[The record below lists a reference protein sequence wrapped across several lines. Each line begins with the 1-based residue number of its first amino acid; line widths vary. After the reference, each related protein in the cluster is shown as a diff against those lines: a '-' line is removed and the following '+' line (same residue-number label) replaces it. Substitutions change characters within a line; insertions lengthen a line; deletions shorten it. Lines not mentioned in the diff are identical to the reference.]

1 MRNKKSY
8 MNKENILKEGFFDK
22 LKKMLGL
29 STKQQKILKTSKEV
43 SKIKAAYDQEFKEVS
58 KIMKGLNNQ
67 VDSLEKVMNQ
77 EIERLGIDSE
87 IKLNHYTLKDFDK

>member
-29 STKQQKILKTSKEV
+29 STKQQKILKTS
-43 SKIKAAYDQEFKEVS
+43 KEVS